1 MTQEDFRCP
10 IEPVKALFHLR
21 REKTPSGPDTGTKK
35 LILHPFSLNSAHFR
49 CTEIFASWKNRH
61 IMAPFGKRSQ
71 NCNIIRF
78 PRLYTPGRYFLH
90 RRVPSALL
98 TSWSDDLS
106 ESGECRGAKRS
117 GDTPIGLL
125 FRREI
130 QPRGSERGN
139 GGSAR
144 DAAGSGFPDP
154 SPESPADA

>member
-1 MTQEDFRCP
+1 LEKRARIVISLAFLAFTLREGIFSV
-10 IEPVKALFHLR
+10 EEFPVLF
-21 REKTPSGPDTGTKK
+21 S
-35 LILHPFSLNSAHFR
+35 
-49 CTEIFASWKNRH
+49 
-61 IMAPFGKRSQ
+61 
-71 NCNIIRF
+71 
-78 PRLYTPGRYFLH
+78 
-90 RRVPSALL
+90 

-130 QPRGSERGN
+130 QPRRSERGN